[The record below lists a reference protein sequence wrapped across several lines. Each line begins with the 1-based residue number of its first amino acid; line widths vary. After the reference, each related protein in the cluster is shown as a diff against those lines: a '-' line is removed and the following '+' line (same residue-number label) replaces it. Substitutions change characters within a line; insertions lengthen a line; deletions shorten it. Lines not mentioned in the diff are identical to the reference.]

1 MPTRPPASLADALRD
16 RYVLEREIARGGMAT
31 VWLARDVK
39 HDREVAVKVFRRK
52 PSAAVDAERFLHE
65 VRIIARLDHPHIL
78 TLIDSGTSSN
88 FLWFVIPYIRG
99 ESLRDRLWNETRLEV
114 EEALGITRQ
123 IASAIDYAHRHGVIH
138 RDIKPENILLFE
150 GEAMLADFGIAL
162 AVEEAAGMRLTQ
174 TGVSLGT
181 PEYMSPE
188 QASGERHLDGRSDIY
203 SLAAVLY
210 EMLAGQP
217 PHTGATEQE
226 VLANLIAD
234 QPMPLRVLRDTVPP
248 EVDAAV
254 ARGLAKYPGDRFA
267 SGEEFVAA
275 LSSPH
280 SVDQL
285 TASVAGST
293 GQMPSRAAEPTTRS
307 LSPRLLIVLGVVL
320 LLGMG
325 GVFVWQRSRST
336 EPDIGRR
343 IAVLPFVNLS
353 RDEDEYFADGI
364 TDDVRGKLAALPGI
378 QVVARSSSSQYAHT
392 TKRPQEIGREL
403 GVEYLLT
410 GTVRWDK
417 GPEGPGR
424 VRVSPELVQA
434 ATGST
439 RWQEPFDAPLTDVF
453 QVQADI
459 ADRVASALDVA
470 LGDDARHGLAAKP
483 TESLAAYDAYL
494 KGEAASEGMAVTD
507 PAGLR
512 RAIAFYQQAVALD
525 SGFVPAW
532 AQLARAEVAI
542 YSFGAPIPEVAAQ
555 ARAAANRANAL
566 RPDRPEAHV
575 ALGVYYRAVQGD
587 NRRSLAAFEAG
598 LELAPTNVDLLGGAG
613 LAEQALGRWEAS
625 LQHLRR
631 AAELDPRSALSAMR
645 TAITLLLLRRF
656 PEAQA
661 EAERGLALAPTNIT
675 TTALRALV
683 AIGQGDLAG
692 AQAVIRAALPKV
704 DPAALLAFFG
714 TIEDLY
720 WVLNDAQ
727 QRRLLTLPP
736 SAYDGDRGTW
746 AIVRAQTYWLRGDT
760 AKARMYG
767 DSAQLVFADQLRVAP
782 GDARHVQRGLALA
795 YLGRK
800 AEAIQEG
807 KRGVALW
814 PISRDANIGPY
825 QQHQL
830 VRIYLLLGE
839 PEKALD
845 QLEPLLRIPSFLSPG
860 RLRIDPSF
868 VPLRGNPRFERLVGG
883 S

>member
-234 QPMPLRVLRDTVPP
+234 EPMRLRVLRDTVPP

-439 RWQEPFDAPLTDVF
+439 RWQEPFDASLTDVF

-459 ADRVASALDVA
+459 AGRVASALDVA

-598 LELAPTNVDLLGGAG
+598 LALAPTNVDLLGGAG

-704 DPAALLAFFG
+704 DPDALLAFFG

-720 WVLNDAQ
+720 WVLDDAQ

>member
-1 MPTRPPASLADALRD
+1 MPNRPPAALADALRD

-52 PSAAVDAERFLHE
+52 RSAAVGAERFLHE
-65 VRIIARLDHPHIL
+65 VRIIAQLDHPHIL
-78 TLIDSGTSSN
+78 TLIDSGMSSN
-88 FLWFVIPYIRG
+88 FLWYVIPYVRG
-99 ESLRDRLWNETRLEV
+99 ESLRERLWDKSRLEV
-114 EEALGITRQ
+114 EEALAITRQ

-138 RDIKPENILLFE
+138 RDIKPENVLLFE

-162 AVEEAAGMRLTQ
+162 AVQEAGDKRLTQ
-174 TGVSLGT
+174 TGVFLGT
-181 PEYMSPE
+181 PAYMSPE
-188 QASGERHLDGRSDIY
+188 QARGERHLNGRSDIY

-226 VLANLIAD
+226 VLANLIAE
-234 QPMPLRVLRDTVPP
+234 QPIRLRALRDTVPP

-267 SGEEFVAA
+267 SGEEFVSA

-280 SVDQL
+280 SADQL
-285 TASVAGST
+285 PSALASSA
-293 GQMPSRAAEPTTRS
+293 GQMPYRAAEPTTRW
-307 LSPRLLIVLGVVL
+307 LRARLPIVLGVVL

-325 GVFVWQRSRST
+325 GVFAWHRSRSRV
-336 EPDIGRR
+336 PDIGKR

-353 RDEDEYFADGI
+353 QAEDEYFADGI

-378 QVVARSSSSQYAHT
+378 QVIARSSSSQYAQT

-403 GVEYLLT
+403 HVEYLLT
-410 GTVRWDK
+410 GTVRWEK
-417 GPEGPGR
+417 GPGEPSR

-459 ADRVASALDVA
+459 AERVASALDVA

-494 KGEAASEGMAVTD
+494 KGEAASQGMAVTD

-512 RAIAFYQQAVALD
+512 RAITFYQHAVALD
-525 SGFVPAW
+525 SGFIPAW
-532 AQLARAEVAI
+532 AQLARAQVAL
-542 YSFGAPIPEVAAQ
+542 YRYGAPIPEVAAQ
-555 ARAAANRANAL
+555 AGAAANRAKAL
-566 RPDRPEAHV
+566 RPDRPEGYV
-575 ALGVYYRAVQGD
+575 ALGDYYRSVPGD

-613 LAEQALGRWEAS
+613 LEEQALGRWEAS

-631 AAELDPRSALSAMR
+631 AAELDPRSALSAQR

-661 EAERGLALAPTNIT
+661 EAERGLALAPTNIAMT
-675 TTALRALV
+675 FLRTLV

-692 AQAVIRAALPKV
+692 AQAVVRAALPRV
-704 DPAALLAFFG
+704 DPDALLAFFG

-720 WVLNDAQ
+720 WVLDDAQ

-736 SAYDGDRGTW
+736 SVYDGDRGTW

-760 AKARMYG
+760 AKARVYG

-807 KRGVALW
+807 KRGVTLW
-814 PISRDANIGPY
+814 PVSRDANIGAY

-830 VRIYLLLGE
+830 VRIYLLVGE

-845 QLEPLLRIPSFLSPG
+845 QLEPLLRIPSFLTPG
-860 RLRIDPSF
+860 RLRIDPNF
-868 VPLRGNPRFERLVGG
+868 APLRGNARFERLVGG
-883 S
+883 R